1 MTCRRLTVTRVDDGT
16 AGRTSRRPG
25 HTAPMRLIPVL
36 LIAGL
41 LAGCGGGAEE
51 VATPVAT
58 QSDADAKAEVR
69 AAFDA
74 YNAAL
79 LERDFPGAC
88 EHLAPETTAKLQA
101 KVKEAGMSNAPEE
114 CELLLG
120 AIYQSTDQDPKRKKL
135 LDEVAKTAK
144 VNDITVAGDTA
155 VIDWTATLQ
164 GEKTPVTQSARRIDG
179 EWMLVDVTN

>member
-1 MTCRRLTVTRVDDGT
+1 MP
-16 AGRTSRRPG
+16 A
-25 HTAPMRLIPVL
+25 L

-41 LAGCGGGAEE
+41 LAGCGGGADEA
-51 VATPVAT
+51 ATPVAT
-58 QSDADAKAEVR
+58 QSAADAETEVR
-69 AAFDA
+69 AAFDG

-79 LERDFPGAC
+79 LERDFSGAC
-88 EHLAPETTAKLQA
+88 EHLSPETTTKLQA

-120 AIYQSTDQDPKRKKL
+120 AIYQATDQDPKRKKL

-144 VNDITVAGDTA
+144 VNGVVVTGDEA

-164 GEKTPVTQSARRIDG
+164 GEKTPVSQTARRIEG
-179 EWMLVDVTN
+179 EWKLVDVTN

>member
-1 MTCRRLTVTRVDDGT
+1 
-16 AGRTSRRPG
+16 
-25 HTAPMRLIPVL
+25 MRLIPAL
-36 LIAGL
+36 LIVGL
-41 LAGCGGGAEE
+41 LAGCGGGERRPE
-51 VATPVAT
+51 ATPVAT
-58 QSDADAKAEVR
+58 QSAADTEAEIR

-88 EHLAPETTAKLQA
+88 ERLAPETTTKLQA

-120 AIYQSTDQDPKRKKL
+120 AIYQATDQDPKRKKL

-144 VNDITVAGDTA
+144 VNGIVVTGDQA

-164 GEKTPVTQSARRIDG
+164 GEQTPVKQTVRRIDG
-179 EWMLVDVTN
+179 EWKLVDVTN